1 MAAQPQWGTSAGR
14 YALANVEENLKVPGI
29 GMAEWGPGDMAL
41 SLGVPSGRGAVND
54 PRMQA
59 ARAKVLAACK
69 KNHIAFLNSLASA
82 DVVDM
87 IKEGVMVGPAS
98 QATAEIGRKFT
109 NRQMPW

>member
-1 MAAQPQWGTSAGR
+1 
-14 YALANVEENLKVPGI
+14 
-29 GMAEWGPGDMAL
+29 
-41 SLGVPSGRGAVND
+41 
-54 PRMQA
+54 MQA

-69 KNHIAFLNSLASA
+69 ANHIPFLNSLSA
-82 DVVDM
+82 TDVVDM

>member
-1 MAAQPQWGTSAGR
+1 MS
-14 YALANVEENLKVPGI
+14 
-29 GMAEWGPGDMAL
+29 
-41 SLGVPSGRGAVND
+41 
-54 PRMQA
+54 
-59 ARAKVLAACK
+59 
-69 KNHIAFLNSLASA
+69 SA

>member
-1 MAAQPQWGTSAGR
+1 MARARKP
-14 YALANVEENLKVPGI
+14 EGI
-29 GMAEWGPGDMAL
+29 DMAL
-41 SLGVPSGRGAVND
+41 SLGVRSAGRGGGKGGGGGSVSD

-69 KNHIAFLNSLASA
+69 ANHVAFLNSMSSA